1 MGLVH
6 FRDRRSEQVE
16 LVDQPVTT
24 LGNNEALVKVASHQG
39 FLSGCCE
46 TTANKGGEPR
56 NWPNSWPLREAR
68 RGKRMTGHSPSKTH
82 CIDRS

>member
-1 MGLVH
+1 MTKGHPKLTFRH
-6 FRDRRSEQVE
+6 F
-16 LVDQPVTT
+16 
-24 LGNNEALVKVASHQG
+24 N
-39 FLSGCCE
+39 LSGCCE

-68 RGKRMTGHSPSKTH
+68 RGKRMTGQSPSKTH